1 MMRTM
6 LESLI
11 SEKGGSKKSLR
22 SDLHA
27 ASLPEFEQFHRN
39 TFYFNHILNFDSEYV
54 KIDVHSSLFY
64 MSICSLICPFLHI
77 SNMYIHPFSCSLIHL
92 VTLRECCDL
101 SQLWFREFFLELT
114 MGQRIQV
121 WMCTPTHLIS
131 SLISLYSFLLKC
143 HCHGY

>member
-64 MSICSLICPFLHI
+64 LFTYLSILT
-77 SNMYIHPFSCSLIHL
+77 YIEHVYASILLFIDPFSY
-92 VTLRECCDL
+92 
-101 SQLWFREFFLELT
+101 SQRML
-114 MGQRIQV
+114 
-121 WMCTPTHLIS
+121 
-131 SLISLYSFLLKC
+131 
-143 HCHGY
+143 